1 MNMRRILK
9 TPANCLRMADGGEVS
24 AWSLKGI
31 AKKLTAPSAPP
42 MSMTEKFARQDA
54 ARGAPAAP
62 APVAAAPAPAPT
74 QGISGYVGNGALEGR
89 MKAAGL
95 RDGGTV
101 PGKGQGDKIPA
112 LYEPGEF
119 VVSNDMLDAA
129 PGLRDELH
137 TLRGHVLHAK
147 GKTVAEANAQATN
160 GATLRAK
167 DGIYDPATK
176 TWTPTA
182 QPVPQ
187 PIPTAEPAGRSLMAR
202 PNFVMGDNSAPSAS
216 SSTSLRARDTNWTY
230 GAPETAQPRPMSSA
244 LVPTG
249 DPGSNG
255 ARPNFTFGDNSKP
268 MFTDPAAGETL
279 HRGGPQMGV
288 PRGASTPAS
297 MAAEA
302 ARGSDMRPMP
312 RTLRGTVG
320 GLGNAVATAGPGL
333 AAGYLTGL
341 AGAGAVHA
349 TKNLGN
355 PDNTPAGP
363 AQPQGLESQ
372 IPTDGYNPAPK
383 KQPYN
388 FFTDNETGRNLGN
401 LAIAGSA
408 ALGPGG
414 LPLLAGAGRTL
425 RMADVAGNLGI
436 AANQGAAAALMDVRG
451 PQSVPKA
458 PAPTATAAAPGTFSA
473 GDATMPAQEQI
484 PGRVRV
490 DRQANGNLAF
500 SGTDVSGP
508 VSYQGPGSN
517 ALPGLRDPGKTYNVM
532 PGMSKAQTDAILTNP
547 DGSRWTAQDE
557 ATARANLRDGI
568 DQYRGT
574 SRDARN
580 DKDAELKRLALSEAG
595 TPGRKAALALLTQQ
609 MQNDTT
615 MYGHNVTER
624 DNIRT
629 NNTSRTNN
637 ELTNDTQRTRLRY
650 DMSKDERDYKRNVA
664 NDDFTQGQ
672 AAQKAIHEELASYIP
687 PGADGKPD
695 MARAAQLAVGLNAHL
710 SARASA
716 LEKHLQLNP
725 NDKQAAS
732 ELEGLRKR
740 GPAMMDATAKRK
752 FITGV
757 MAQDAARAAAT
768 PWYNPVGAL
777 VSDDQVPYTSLRR
790 KDGLLGHD
798 YVANNGDEIPGRF
811 IDRSGSWLG
820 IGGRPNQNFKD
831 LIVRNKE

>member
-1 MNMRRILK
+1 M
-9 TPANCLRMADGGEVS
+9 TPY
-24 AWSLKGI
+24 
-31 AKKLTAPSAPP
+31 
-42 MSMTEKFARQDA
+42 
-54 ARGAPAAP
+54 GAGQK
-62 APVAAAPAPAPT
+62 VAT
-74 QGISGYVGNGALEGR
+74 TWRNT
-89 MKAAGL
+89 L
-95 RDGGTV
+95 RDPRVQGAIKTV
-101 PGKGQGDKIPA
+101 GAVNAIGDA
-112 LYEPGEF
+112 
-119 VVSNDMLDAA
+119 NDM
-129 PGLRDELH
+129 
-137 TLRGHVLHAK
+137 V
-147 GKTVAEANAQATN
+147 NQAQA
-160 GATLRAK
+160 
-167 DGIYDPATK
+167 
-176 TWTPTA
+176 
-182 QPVPQ
+182 
-187 PIPTAEPAGRSLMAR
+187 
-202 PNFVMGDNSAPSAS
+202 
-216 SSTSLRARDTNWTY
+216 
-230 GAPETAQPRPMSSA
+230 
-244 LVPTG
+244 
-249 DPGSNG
+249 
-255 ARPNFTFGDNSKP
+255 
-268 MFTDPAAGETL
+268 
-279 HRGGPQMGV
+279 
-288 PRGASTPAS
+288 
-297 MAAEA
+297 
-302 ARGSDMRPMP
+302 
-312 RTLRGTVG
+312 
-320 GLGNAVATAGPGL
+320 GNT
-333 AAGYLTGL
+333 
-341 AGAGAVHA
+341 AGAV
-349 TKNLGN
+349 
-355 PDNTPAGP
+355 DS
-363 AQPQGLESQ
+363 GLM
-372 IPTDGYNPAPK
+372 TA
-383 KQPYN
+383 
-388 FFTDNETGRNLGN
+388 
-401 LAIAGSA
+401 
-408 ALGPGG
+408 
-414 LPLLAGAGRTL
+414 
-425 RMADVAGNLGI
+425 ADVAGTMAGR
-436 AANQGAAAALMDVRG
+436 AGAAGLAYTAGHAVGSKIYDNMDDTQRMGVGHVVNSGVRAAGKAFGQDWGVDDTAMNKLQTTNLREPRAGAPIVPG
-451 PQSVPKA
+451 PSVVQPNGA
-458 PAPTATAAAPGTFSA
+458 GTNQAAYDKMNASFS

-532 PGMSKAQTDAILTNP
+532 PGMSKAQTDAVLTNP

-580 DKDAELKRLALSEAG
+580 DKNAELKRLALSEAG
-595 TPGRKAALALLTQQ
+595 TPGRKAAQAMLAQQ
-609 MQNDTT
+609 MQNDVT

-768 PWYNPVGAL
+768 PWYNPVGAS